1 MSKTILPNNYSEEL
15 LNETGAINHIVCTMF
30 LRIFSMDFK
39 KGPFKNNKGK
49 FKIKATQICKI
60 DSRYLKPIYA
70 KPANLNKI
78 SNQNRLI
85 KTKSNPSI

>member
-1 MSKTILPNNYSEEL
+1 MSKTIFPNNYTKEL

-49 FKIKATQICKI
+49 FKIKATQKCKI

>member
-1 MSKTILPNNYSEEL
+1 
-15 LNETGAINHIVCTMF
+15 MF
-30 LRIFSMDFK
+30 LCVFSMDFK
-39 KGPFKNNKGK
+39 KGPFRNNGDK
-49 FKIKATQICKI
+49 FKIKATQIFKI

-78 SNQNRLI
+78 SNQNPLI

>member
-1 MSKTILPNNYSEEL
+1 MSKTIFPNNYTKEL

-49 FKIKATQICKI
+49 FKIKATQKCKI

-78 SNQNRLI
+78 SNQNHLI